1 MIFFTQ
7 QEIDA
12 WIEED
17 APLVDLT
24 SHWLG
29 IDARP
34 ARLVVSPRHPVRV
47 AMIEEAARI
56 FTTLGAEV
64 TSTFPSGVEA
74 GAGACLLVAE
84 GPATSLHR
92 GWKVAMNLLEH
103 ACGVATRTAAMVAAV
118 REVSRAPLL
127 VTRKHAP
134 GQKKILLKAILAG
147 GAEIHRAGLSETVL
161 VFDNHLALIG
171 GREALPAHLAALRE
185 AACEK
190 TVTVECHD
198 LDQARDALAAG
209 ADAVQFDKTPV
220 DTLRDWLVPLR
231 AEHPRASLLIAGGLR
246 PDNISAYAATG
257 IDGLVLSSV
266 YHSPPADLGVTIR
279 PVESR

>member
-29 IDARP
+29 IDERP
-34 ARLVVSPRHPVRV
+34 ARLVVTARHPVRV
-47 AMIEEAARI
+47 ALTEQAARI

-64 TSTFPSGVEA
+64 TSAFPSGHEA
-74 GAGACLLVAE
+74 GEGARLLVAE
-84 GPATSLHR
+84 GPAASLHR

-103 ACGVATRTAAMVAAV
+103 ACGVATRTASMVASV

-171 GREALPAHLAALRE
+171 GREALPEHLAALRE

-209 ADAVQFDKTPV
+209 ADTVQFDKTPV
-220 DTLRDWLVPLR
+220 DTLAEWIDVLR
-231 AEHPRASLLIAGGLR
+231 GEHPHASLLIAGGLR
-246 PDNISAYAATG
+246 PDNIRAYAATG

-266 YHSPPADLGVTIR
+266 YHAPPSDLGVTIR
-279 PVESR
+279 PLAFR

>member
-7 QEIDA
+7 QEIES

-29 IDARP
+29 IDDRP
-34 ARLVVSPRHPVRV
+34 ARLVVSARHPLRV
-47 AMIEEAARI
+47 ALTEEAARI
-56 FTTLGAEV
+56 FTTLGARV
-64 TSTFPSGVEA
+64 ISRFPSGHDA
-74 GAGACLLVAE
+74 GEGARLLVIE
-84 GPATSLHR
+84 GSAAALHR
-92 GWKVAMNLLEH
+92 GWKVAMNLIEH
-103 ACGVATRTAAMVAAV
+103 GCGVATRTATMVESV
-118 REVSRAPLL
+118 RQVSRAPLL

-147 GAEIHRAGLSETVL
+147 GAEIHRVGLSETVL
-161 VFDNHLALIG
+161 IFDNHLSMIG
-171 GREALPAHLAALRE
+171 GREALPQRLAELRA

-198 LDQARDALAAG
+198 LDQARSALAAG

-220 DTLRDWLVPLR
+220 ETLRGWIEALR
-231 AEHPRASLLIAGGLR
+231 VEYPRSSLLIAGGLR
-246 PDNISAYAATG
+246 ADNIREYAATG

-266 YHSPPADLGVTIR
+266 YHAPPADLGVSIR
-279 PVESR
+279 PLASP